1 MLKALEVRPLPVF
14 ENLIEDP
21 CLNFMNG
28 RFGEQYLRVG
38 ICEFIVARG
47 HSLPL
52 TLCGHDYKRKHTLSI
67 DVGLIFFGFDS
78 IREIN
83 S

>member
-1 MLKALEVRPLPVF
+1 
-14 ENLIEDP
+14 
-21 CLNFMNG
+21 MNG
-28 RFGEQYLRVG
+28 RFGEQCLRVG

-52 TLCGHDYKRKHTLSI
+52 ALGHDYKRKHTLSI

-78 IREIN
+78 VREIN